1 MVEITGSL
9 IPNFDV
15 DVAVLRAGMDP
26 EPTRGLMRSPTELM
40 EGEPICSNVCVCECE
55 RQTVCV
61 RGCEC
66 LCAWMGRMGNSNLE
80 WRGWRGWRKGRLE
93 AGEEIEV
100 RQEGGSKKGLESKET
115 LVGKGK

>member
-40 EGEPICSNVCVCECE
+40 EGEPICLNACMCERQCVCASVCVC
-55 RQTVCV
+55 VHV
-61 RGCEC
+61 RGWE
-66 LCAWMGRMGNSNLE
+66 
-80 WRGWRGWRKGRLE
+80 GWEGW
-93 AGEEIEV
+93 
-100 RQEGGSKKGLESKET
+100 
-115 LVGKGK
+115 

>member
-40 EGEPICSNVCVCECE
+40 EGEPICSNACVCVC
-55 RQTVCV
+55 V
-61 RGCEC
+61 
-66 LCAWMGRMGNSNLE
+66 
-80 WRGWRGWRKGRLE
+80 
-93 AGEEIEV
+93 
-100 RQEGGSKKGLESKET
+100 
-115 LVGKGK
+115 

>member
-40 EGEPICSNVCVCECE
+40 EGEPICSNACVCVCE
-55 RQTVCV
+55 RQGMCVCASV
-61 RGCEC
+61 SVSVCGWEGWEGC
-66 LCAWMGRMGNSNLE
+66 AIAIWN
-80 WRGWRGWRKGRLE
+80 
-93 AGEEIEV
+93 
-100 RQEGGSKKGLESKET
+100 GGDG
-115 LVGKGK
+115 GKGD

>member
-40 EGEPICSNVCVCECE
+40 EGEPICSNVCVCE
-55 RQTVCV
+55 RQCVCASVSVSVSVCV
-61 RGCEC
+61 RGWE
-66 LCAWMGRMGNSNLE
+66 
-80 WRGWRGWRKGRLE
+80 GWAIANWD
-93 AGEEIEV
+93 
-100 RQEGGSKKGLESKET
+100 GGDG
-115 LVGKGK
+115 

>member
-40 EGEPICSNVCVCECE
+40 EGEPICSNACVYE
-55 RQTVCV
+55 RQSV
-61 RGCEC
+61 
-66 LCAWMGRMGNSNLE
+66 
-80 WRGWRGWRKGRLE
+80 
-93 AGEEIEV
+93 
-100 RQEGGSKKGLESKET
+100 
-115 LVGKGK
+115 